1 MGAKEGKILGPT
13 LGYSQ
18 EPLLPLINAC
28 EPLSSI
34 IPDISKHASSALEST
49 PSNPADGLTRDES
62 AAIRLFTMKWADENK
77 SLHTIL
83 NDTLKT
89 ADRENLKPWHKY
101 LKLFLTAL
109 AKIPCL
115 PSDTIWHG
123 VRGNISGEYPSNK
136 SVIWWSFVSCTND
149 ITVLSNPAYLG
160 DTGERTLFSIEVI
173 NARSISAHSYP
184 GTDLEILLLPGTYV
198 VVKSIFSP
206 SLGLNI
212 HHLVQEKPKE
222 VLLEPPFEDA
232 CLYPKHGLNVK
243 LSNCSSPCSCHVQT
257 NKTDNLVPAEFFP
270 NTTKGSVHI
279 KNLQPYTLYLFDIN
293 CSEVMATKTYATRTD
308 VYRPS
313 SPLNIELTLNGQ
325 RLRLKWKPPAFPQ
338 GPIDEYQVIVDG
350 VQVKPP
356 MKNTELS
363 YEMNKD
369 YVAGITHTI
378 SVKACNIDT
387 QNRTLCS
394 DPKDTEISYFRN
406 KTSTSSNIAPMES
419 ISIKQISFMIILL
432 MKIL

>member
-123 VRGNISGEYPSNK
+123 VRGNISGEYPSN
-136 SVIWWSFVSCTND
+136 N
-149 ITVLSNPAYLG
+149 
-160 DTGERTLFSIEVI
+160 
-173 NARSISAHSYP
+173 
-184 GTDLEILLLPGTYV
+184 
-198 VVKSIFSP
+198 
-206 SLGLNI
+206 
-212 HHLVQEKPKE
+212 
-222 VLLEPPFEDA
+222 
-232 CLYPKHGLNVK
+232 LNVK

-406 KTSTSSNIAPMES
+406 KTSTSSNIAPMQS

-432 MKIL
+432 MKILVII

>member
-49 PSNPADGLTRDES
+49 PSNPAD
-62 AAIRLFTMKWADENK
+62 
-77 SLHTIL
+77 
-83 NDTLKT
+83 
-89 ADRENLKPWHKY
+89 
-101 LKLFLTAL
+101 
-109 AKIPCL
+109 
-115 PSDTIWHG
+115 
-123 VRGNISGEYPSNK
+123 
-136 SVIWWSFVSCTND
+136 
-149 ITVLSNPAYLG
+149 
-160 DTGERTLFSIEVI
+160 
-173 NARSISAHSYP
+173 
-184 GTDLEILLLPGTYV
+184 
-198 VVKSIFSP
+198 
-206 SLGLNI
+206 
-212 HHLVQEKPKE
+212 
-222 VLLEPPFEDA
+222 DA

-406 KTSTSSNIAPMES
+406 KTSTSSNIAPMQS

-432 MKIL
+432 MKILVII